1 MIARLLIEFTTNLSP
16 DLNCDTDRDISSTF
30 AQTKADAVLYAPYGG
45 EEAGS
50 GLADVLWGKVNPSAR
65 MPVTVY
71 KQAWA
76 DAMNCK
82 NYTESPGRA
91 RKYNADCDTSILQ
104 LDLER
109 GIGRTHRYLSD
120 AATYVKHHL
129 GFGLSYTS
137 FAYSGLKAAFAKS
150 NLTVSVTVKNTGGV
164 DGAEVVQVYAAPS
177 KEAAAKMPKA
187 APLKNLVGFV
197 KVEVPKGSS
206 KVVEVPVDTTQL
218 ETAMED
224 GTRVLVP
231 GSYTLSVGGHQP
243 GDSEGDAGSSGKAVS
258 ATIAVPDCAQ

>member
-120 AATYVKHHL
+120 AATYGSGSASNAVDVS
-129 GFGLSYTS
+129 LSMGGISHTTRQDS
-137 FAYSGLKAAFAKS
+137 AVQYSVQFS
-150 NLTVSVTVKNTGGV
+150 TV
-164 DGAEVVQVYAAPS
+164 
-177 KEAAAKMPKA
+177 
-187 APLKNLVGFV
+187 
-197 KVEVPKGSS
+197 
-206 KVVEVPVDTTQL
+206 
-218 ETAMED
+218 
-224 GTRVLVP
+224 
-231 GSYTLSVGGHQP
+231 
-243 GDSEGDAGSSGKAVS
+243 
-258 ATIAVPDCAQ
+258 

>member
-1 MIARLLIEFTTNLSP
+1 VAWTWTRSVRRKKRESLGLLLTFESMIARLLIEFTTNLSP

-120 AATYVKHHL
+120 VATYVRC
-129 GFGLSYTS
+129 G
-137 FAYSGLKAAFAKS
+137 AAMRA
-150 NLTVSVTVKNTGGV
+150 
-164 DGAEVVQVYAAPS
+164 
-177 KEAAAKMPKA
+177 
-187 APLKNLVGFV
+187 
-197 KVEVPKGSS
+197 
-206 KVVEVPVDTTQL
+206 
-218 ETAMED
+218 
-224 GTRVLVP
+224 
-231 GSYTLSVGGHQP
+231 
-243 GDSEGDAGSSGKAVS
+243 GDLM
-258 ATIAVPDCAQ
+258 I